1 MEEMKTTGILESL
14 LEYRQAH
21 QQIHLKERKTG
32 IKVNLK
38 SFCLPVRKLNSLK
51 IEKPLFDL
59 F

>member
-1 MEEMKTTGILESL
+1 MKTTGILESL